1 MTKLQTIFSALLL
14 CFAAATSAEISTGSG
29 TSQNSVGRPGA
40 PNWSGV
46 LEKTDV
52 GGPDIAKDLPSE
64 SRMLS
69 DHLVGEDAAAQG
81 VGVRKLPARTG
92 LASPTTATATGNA
105 PSSANGASGNANA
118 ADFGPNVFD
127 AVKGD
132 IKPIKEQID
141 TSEVM
146 QSVREF
152 DASVSGTL
160 GANVGAA
167 PNGQPAQAVRPLTAV
182 DQSQRDKIAFD
193 QAFQNLID
201 EIKPWA
207 FGLLGLAVV
216 GYLASL
222 VWNFLHWKSKGDGKR
237 RTSSKSGYVP
247 IQSES
252 ANESK
257 GSRER
262 RKHRTRKTQSTRNA
276 I

>member
-1 MTKLQTIFSALLL
+1 MTTFQTIFSALLL
-14 CFAAATSAEISTGSG
+14 CFAAAASAEIATGSG
-29 TSQNSVGRPGA
+29 TSQNSIGRPGA

-46 LEKTDV
+46 PEKTDA
-52 GGPDIAKDLPSE
+52 GGPDITKDLPSE

-81 VGVRKLPARTG
+81 GGVRKLPARTG

-105 PSSANGASGNANA
+105 PSSVNGVSGNSNA

-152 DASVSGTL
+152 DANVSGTL

-167 PNGQPAQAVRPLTAV
+167 PNGQPAQAVRQPTAV
-182 DQSQRDKIAFD
+182 DQSQRDKLAFD
-193 QAFQNLID
+193 QAFQNLVD

-207 FGLLGLAVV
+207 FGFLALAVV

-222 VWNFLHWKSKGDGKR
+222 VWNFLRWKSEAGGKR
-237 RTSSKSGYVP
+237 RTSRKSGYVP
-247 IQSES
+247 IQSDS
-252 ANESK
+252 ANETK

-262 RKHRTRKTQSTRNA
+262 RKHRTKRTQSTRNA